1 MYVSRGTLPR
11 LFLRRLRSLPLKL
24 SRSLVFVTL
33 LLVSCSDGA
42 QEEAAQ
48 ETISREAFAKAYIDL
63 RMNALQAEGQEMT
76 LAMRNQVLDSLGL
89 EEEDLIHFVEVHGT
103 DVQFMRNLWEEIDS
117 ILDARRRPESVGEAS
132 GPS

>member
-1 MYVSRGTLPR
+1 M
-11 LFLRRLRSLPLKL
+11 KL

-48 ETISREAFAKAYIDL
+48 ETISREAFAKAYIHL
-63 RMNALQAEGQEMT
+63 RMTALQAEGQEMT
-76 LAMRNQVLDSLGL
+76 LSNRNQVLDSLGL

-132 GPS
+132 GSS